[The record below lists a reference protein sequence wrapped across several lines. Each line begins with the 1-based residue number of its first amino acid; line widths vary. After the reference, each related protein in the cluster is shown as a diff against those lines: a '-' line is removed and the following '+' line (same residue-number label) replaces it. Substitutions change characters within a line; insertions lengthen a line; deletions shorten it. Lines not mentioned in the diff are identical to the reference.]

1 MVVVLW
7 GELSSEIRV
16 LKVMSPKLR
25 GSSIEVVSSDREVAE
40 VFKTLLMIPFI
51 TVVLRR
57 ELVSLRHP

>member
-1 MVVVLW
+1 MVVVLR
-7 GELSSEIRV
+7 GEPSSEIRV

-25 GSSIEVVSSDREVAE
+25 GSSIEVASSDREVAE

>member
-7 GELSSEIRV
+7 GELSSDIRV
-16 LKVMSPKLR
+16 PKVMSPKLR